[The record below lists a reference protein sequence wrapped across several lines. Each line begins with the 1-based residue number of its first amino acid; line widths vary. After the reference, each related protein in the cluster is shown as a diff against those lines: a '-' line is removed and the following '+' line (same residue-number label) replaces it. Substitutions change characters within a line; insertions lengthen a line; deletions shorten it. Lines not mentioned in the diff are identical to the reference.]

1 MTCRTLV
8 YAAFRP
14 SSRLASSK
22 KSLDRAFA
30 RARSKSSFPESDDFG
45 SKPRKPSQ
53 YKSVGVDGAY
63 PTYIARAYFKNPP
76 KFLEDEEDEIYH
88 PPSWEDIYDRHLARR
103 REELEELES
112 AASIKE
118 QVGSSQVAKEES
130 SDTGEETT
138 SGDVPVGSKSAAL
151 SKEQIDSSQ
160 LAANE
165 ETTSGDE
172 PVDSKSAALTKDQI
186 VSSQLAA
193 NEETISGSEPVD
205 SKSAA
210 LSKDQI
216 DSSQLAAEESSDANE
231 ETTSGYEPNS
241 KSPAEAYRDN
251 VHKHRLLHLEVPQ
264 FTDEVPAW
272 FEANDFERFIVP
284 LYQRGWQLQFEKNL
298 SVDIVSLV
306 LKDRVFTFRSWK
318 QAMVFTEFAT
328 DIANIQNVG
337 IHVLAPRFTVIFI

>member
-112 AASIKE
+112 AASTKE
-118 QVGSSQVAKEES
+118 QVGSSPLAAAKEES

-138 SGDVPVGSKSAAL
+138 SGDEPVESKSAAL
-151 SKEQIDSSQ
+151 TKEQIDSSQ

-165 ETTSGDE
+165 ETTSGDV
-172 PVDSKSAALTKDQI
+172 PVDSKSAALT
-186 VSSQLAA
+186 
-193 NEETISGSEPVD
+193 
-205 SKSAA
+205 
-210 LSKDQI
+210 KDQI

-318 QAMVFTEFAT
+318 QAMV
-328 DIANIQNVG
+328 
-337 IHVLAPRFTVIFI
+337 